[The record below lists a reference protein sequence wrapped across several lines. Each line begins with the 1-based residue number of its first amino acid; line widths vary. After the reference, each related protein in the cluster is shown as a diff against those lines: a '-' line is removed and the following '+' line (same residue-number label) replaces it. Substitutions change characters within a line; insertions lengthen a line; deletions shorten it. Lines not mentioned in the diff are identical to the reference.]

1 MSKLTKSERKL
12 VTQGATGARTRAKK
26 AARGERL
33 AGYTAGF
40 IAAKVDASGALDMP
54 VPLPGLGTKKLSEV
68 IGWPLM
74 LLPLLSKSPGMAVSS
89 AGMAGFALVVRAQTK

>member
-12 VTQGATGARTRAKK
+12 VNQGASGARTRAKK
-26 AARGERL
+26 AARGERI

-54 VPLPGLGTKKLSEV
+54 VPLPGIGTKKLSEV
-68 IGWPLM
+68 LGWPM
-74 LLPLLSKSPGMAVSS
+74 MIAPLLSRSPGMLLSS
-89 AGMAGFALVVRAQTK
+89 AGMAGFALVVRAQD